1 VTVTFIFH
9 TPRRIS
15 LQAED
20 PAAAS
25 GSGQITTESG
35 SIHSLVWLLTYS
47 AFLLPHNTASTLSEP
62 GQSLIRFGRV
72 PGAKTSL
79 FPWQPQPFY
88 AHQPVRGIRKHAQ
101 CAGVSG
107 FSSAVASGQK
117 AHSKRALPHGR
128 QQIPHAVAGHDAVA
142 DGNIQ
147 KTRGAAKMS
156 GESLAFSTSS
166 PVKIGV
172 SGGKFQPPVRSR
184 SNKAA
189 GISVRPLSTGGMWR
203 SQVSC
208 CRIVPWTRPWLPGC
222 VERLR
227 SKPGMAHHVVCEQQ
241 YLPDWP
247 SERATLSIASIAVY
261 L

>member
-47 AFLLPHNTASTLSEP
+47 AFLLSNNTASTLIEP

-72 PGAKTSL
+72 PESENELISPGSPSPSMCISRSAASENTRNAPL
-79 FPWQPQPFY
+79 
-88 AHQPVRGIRKHAQ
+88 
-101 CAGVSG
+101 CSG
-107 FSSAVASGQK
+107 SSSAVASGQE
-117 AHSKRALPHGR
+117 AHCKRALPHGSE
-128 QQIPHAVAGHDAVA
+128 QIPHTVAGHEAVA

-156 GESLAFSTSS
+156 AEGLAFSTSS

-172 SGGKFQPPVRSR
+172 SGGKFQPPVPSR
-184 SNKAA
+184 SNKTA
-189 GISVRPLSTGGMWR
+189 GISVRPVSTGVCGA
-203 SQVSC
+203 
-208 CRIVPWTRPWLPGC
+208 LKF
-222 VERLR
+222 L
-227 SKPGMAHHVVCEQQ
+227 VV
-241 YLPDWP
+241 
-247 SERATLSIASIAVY
+247 A
-261 L
+261 